1 MLLKDLCS
9 MSISLIVCVS
19 FFMGCAQKKD
29 SIPVGKEGIDTP
41 VQQFN
46 DASMYFYNNQKI
58 QWKLDA
64 KLMRKPLNDTGSILV
79 VPVRLVL
86 FDSVG
91 AIRTRVLA
99 DSGLVANDMESYLVW
114 SSVLIRTRDSMV
126 VRTEKLKW
134 LRKTRKVESDTY
146 VQIETKKGDVLRGKG
161 LDANEDFSHFSFKED
176 VTGAFPDFKRRIE
189 NKEESIF

>member
-1 MLLKDLCS
+1 VLLKDLCS

-176 VTGAFPDFKRRIE
+176 VTGAFADFKRRIE

>member
-1 MLLKDLCS
+1 VLLKDLCS

>member
-1 MLLKDLCS
+1 MFYKKLCS
-9 MSISLIVCVS
+9 LNLFLVACVL
-19 FFMGCAQKKD
+19 FFKGCAPKKD
-29 SIPVGKEGIDTP
+29 PIPMAKEGIGTP

-46 DASMYFYNNQKI
+46 GASMYFYNDQKI

-64 KLMRKPLNDTGSILV
+64 ELMRKPLNDTGSILV

-86 FDSVG
+86 YDSV
-91 AIRTRVLA
+91 ATIRTWVVA

-114 SSVLIRTRDSMV
+114 GDVLIRTRDSMV

-134 LRKTRKVESDTY
+134 FKKTRRVESDTY

-176 VTGAFPDFKRRIE
+176 VTGAFPDFKRRME
-189 NKEESIF
+189 NKEESMF